1 MDNVSL
7 KLAEFE
13 NKKNV
18 APAEGVSEDRV
29 SEDYSMQRSEGS
41 RVPIFSFSNGGA
53 LGTLFSQNGGN
64 HSEYLNTIKNEAEKI
79 IAAHNEDVA
88 STNENPLNLKLLII
102 DRKRNNDAQGRGK
115 AGLSAPTI
123 VVSHKQGG
131 EIYYYWFLFS
141 HLGKD
146 VATINEMNETY
157 KHNEEILESG
167 GRRSFKDQLLY
178 NTADSIVDE
187 LFHDIVQSRLREQYK
202 IGREE
207 GTFVSMQG
215 MIFSPNAKNYE
226 PIELAQTIACVAYN
240 TMVSYIGVYSNDPK
254 YKVSEI
260 NITKDIMPFKS
271 EFNFKMDLN
280 FNPVNNETQFTD
292 KACNIIRQDFI
303 VSTYAESKQQTLQ
316 SHNSGDDVEQLC
328 YVGGYVDAIPYNQVI
343 PGRYGERETYVPR
356 LHPHIIITQ
365 AEGRVNTLG
374 FKLLSIATA
383 THMLKR
389 ENYLMSIYNN
399 IATKSDPGYLNLIT
413 NLREDKQG
421 DVKFLDFTSGNNQYD
436 IQDQLTEMFCGD
448 PIMSIDLMPY
458 TEQSAVDVTLITA
471 APGGSSSEREWRD
484 ASRDIVNTAVLLTDG
499 EFPSDFPLDRIFSQP
514 ALSFPAGYF
523 PVKSDIKDLR
533 NIDLACFLGSLKEKD
548 RVDEVIGAYL
558 TTNYPEIV
566 NDSDPYFT
574 RIKLINNVLG
584 IKNGVVVSTGTRLTF
599 CPEFVETLVK
609 AIERTDFSPFFQSTG
624 LTARE
629 KFSLDAYSRYANAS
643 GIRNISFGS
652 KYQFGN
658 GNRRSSLFS
667 TTMRR

>member
-1 MDNVSL
+1 MDNVEL
-7 KLAEFE
+7 TNLAGFANEE
-13 NKKNV
+13 QDNQQESYRREEPV
-18 APAEGVSEDRV
+18 YQAPKGART
-29 SEDYSMQRSEGS
+29 
-41 RVPIFSFSNGGA
+41 PIFSFSNGGT
-53 LGTLFSQNGGN
+53 LGTLFTQNGGN
-64 HSEYLNTIKNEAEKI
+64 HSEYLNTIKNDAEKI
-79 IAAHNEDVA
+79 IAAHNADVE
-88 STNENPLNLKLLII
+88 STNEAPLNLKLLII
-102 DRKRNNDAQGRGK
+102 DRKRNNDNQSRGR

-123 VVSHKQGG
+123 VVSHKLGD

-146 VATINEMNETY
+146 VATTNEMNETY

-187 LFHDIVQSRLREQYK
+187 LFHDIVQARLREQYK
-202 IGREE
+202 LGREE
-207 GTFVSMQG
+207 GEFVSLQG

-226 PIELAQTIACVAYN
+226 PAELAETIACVSYN
-240 TMVSYIGVYSNDPK
+240 TMVSYIGIYNREAGEHI
-254 YKVSEI
+254 SEI
-260 NITKDIMPFKS
+260 NIAKDIMPFRADY
-271 EFNFKMDLN
+271 NFKMDLS

-292 KACNIIRQDFI
+292 KACNIIRQDF
-303 VSTYAESKQQTLQ
+303 VVNTYAETKQQTYQ
-316 SHNSGDDVEQLC
+316 SHNSGDDTEQLC
-328 YVGGYVDAIPYNQVI
+328 YVAGYVDAIPYNHII
-343 PGRYGERETYVPR
+343 PGRYNEREVVLPR
-356 LHPHIIITQ
+356 LHPHVIITQ

-383 THMLKR
+383 THMLKK

-399 IATKSDPGYLNLIT
+399 IGTKSDPGYLNLIT

-421 DVKFLDFTSGNNQYD
+421 DVKYIDFTSGNNQFD

-448 PIMSIDLMPY
+448 PIMSIDLIPY
-458 TEQSAVDVTLITA
+458 TDQSAVDVTLITA
-471 APGGSSSEREWRD
+471 ASAGSTTEREWRD
-484 ASRDIVNTAVLLTDG
+484 ASQDIINTAVTLTNG
-499 EFPSDFPLDRIFSQP
+499 EFPSNFPLDRIFAQP

-548 RVDEVIGAYL
+548 RVDEIIGSYL
-558 TTNYPEIV
+558 TTNYPEVV

-599 CPEFVETLVK
+599 HPEFVEALVSSI
-609 AIERTDFSPFFQSTG
+609 ARTDFSPYFQSNG
-624 LTARE
+624 LIARE
-629 KFSLDAYSRYANAS
+629 KFSLDAYSRYTSHS
-643 GIRNISFGS
+643 GIRNVNFGS
-652 KYQFGN
+652 RYQFGN
-658 GNRRSSLFS
+658 GSRRSSLFQ